1 MRCANGSHARGC
13 ATCRLRFERRIG
25 DGTGAI
31 PFGVCLLNE
40 ALCCGVLGVHAKHC
54 CGFKGNRL
62 VAESKINLGRRAEIG
77 RERRAKTRAKL
88 LRAAFELL
96 GREGGRS
103 ARIEEICNTANVA
116 RGTFYN
122 YFASVDELFTALT
135 FDISHDFNDATRAV
149 IRRVPAGAIR
159 SAFALRYYL
168 HKARDDR
175 EWGWAMV
182 NLSAGGPIFG
192 EETFNYATDSIREG
206 MITGQF
212 NIPSLEIG
220 RDLMMGATLAA
231 MMTLVRSSCD
241 AAYPEIMVA
250 QILRGLGVSETLIGK
265 CVMPKLPDPFA
276 FLTEHGS
283 APEAGIDEEF
293 KLLL

>member
-1 MRCANGSHARGC
+1 MVEN
-13 ATCRLRFERRIG
+13 
-25 DGTGAI
+25 
-31 PFGVCLLNE
+31 
-40 ALCCGVLGVHAKHC
+40 
-54 CGFKGNRL
+54 
-62 VAESKINLGRRAEIG
+62 KINLERRAEIG
-77 RERRAKTRAKL
+77 RERRAKTRARL
-88 LRAAFELL
+88 LKAAFELL

-103 ARIEEICNTANVA
+103 TRIEEICQTANVA

-122 YFASVDELFTALT
+122 YFTSADDLFRALT
-135 FDISHDFNDATRAV
+135 FEISHDFNDATRAV

-168 HKARDDR
+168 HKARDDH

-192 EETFNYATDSIREG
+192 EETCNYATDSIREG

-212 NIPSLEIG
+212 NIPSVEIG
-220 RDLMMGATLAA
+220 CDLMMGTTLAA
-231 MMTLVRSSCD
+231 MMSLVRSHCD
-241 AAYPEIMVA
+241 DSYPEAIVA

-265 CVMPKLPDPFA
+265 CISPQLPDPIA
-276 FLTEHGS
+276 FFMEHGS
-283 APEAGIDEEF
+283 APAVEMAEEL

>member
-1 MRCANGSHARGC
+1 MSQGHRTSNGK
-13 ATCRLRFERRIG
+13 RIVDEG
-25 DGTGAI
+25 
-31 PFGVCLLNE
+31 
-40 ALCCGVLGVHAKHC
+40 
-54 CGFKGNRL
+54 
-62 VAESKINLGRRAEIG
+62 KINLERRAEIG
-77 RERRAKTRAKL
+77 RERRARTRAKL
-88 LRAAFELL
+88 LKAAFELL

-103 ARIEEICNTANVA
+103 ARIEEICNAAKVA

-122 YFASVDELFTALT
+122 YFASVDELFQALT
-135 FDISHDFNDATRAV
+135 FEISHDFNDATRAV
-149 IRRVPAGAIR
+149 IRRLPAGAIR

-231 MMTLVRSSCD
+231 MMTLVRSQRDLS
-241 AAYPEIMVA
+241 YPEAMVT

-265 CVMPKLPDPFA
+265 CITPRLPDPFV
-276 FLTEHGS
+276 FLAKYGS
-283 APEAGIDEEF
+283 APEAQIDEEF